1 VIYFHNDVKKSGI
14 DVRRLK
20 SVARVLLSAVD
31 EAESA
36 LSLSL
41 VHDNRIQEL
50 NREHRGKDKP
60 TDVLSFPLNPSDFGD
75 PTSLTGAPTSM
86 SARPPRAKPVGS
98 PNPSK
103 NQPERL
109 LGDVVISV
117 DTARRQAAEYDAPLQ
132 NEVYRLLIH
141 GLLHVMGHDHEEAA
155 ERAVME
161 AEERRLAGAIGM
173 PWPYDDHA
181 SA

>member
-1 VIYFHNDVKKSGI
+1 VIYFHNEVKKSGI

-20 SVARVLLSAVD
+20 SVARVLLREVD
-31 EAESA
+31 EADSA

-41 VHDNRIQEL
+41 VGDGRIQEL

-60 TDVLSFPLNPSDFGD
+60 TDVLSFPLYEAGEESHAE
-75 PTSLTGAPTSM
+75 T
-86 SARPPRAKPVGS
+86 
-98 PNPSK
+98 
-103 NQPERL
+103 ERL
-109 LGDVVISV
+109 LGDVVISL

-141 GLLHVMGHDHEEAA
+141 GLLHVMGHDHEEPD
-155 ERAVME
+155 ERTVME
-161 AEERRLAGAIGM
+161 AEERRLAAAIGM
-173 PWPYDDHA
+173 PWPYGDHA